1 MAESREEILKR
12 NAYRFAEYYYDNV
25 ASKEGTPLVPMEKA
39 AMRKGKDD
47 YVDLMADA
55 AYEKMKADPSYSPEN
70 WSDDVAAR
78 LDKQKPMEGSLYA
91 FGSGKSSEQVHD
103 ETQFEAFRPLIED
116 GAWYKMSPKDLA
128 TWMNSEQLG
137 YDGDSEKSRNQFWKD
152 LQKYDMQYNRGRIV
166 AEELASPYGKY
177 AMIVN
182 PTLGQEAVK
191 QALTGNFDD
200 SKAKAAAGIDV
211 GASIALGSAAK
222 FKSALAAAMLAGGVE
237 SGRQF
242 ANMATGNE
250 TNWGSPAMA
259 LLAAGTVPAGAKYL
273 KGILSQAGADAK
285 PFARGFTRGIQG
297 FDDPLEAEKEALK
310 NTLLKAR
317 ESSVNAEKNAATFAY
332 NNPAGGVFNL
342 AEAEAGGNYQRGMDA
357 LKALGFESRKENEL
371 INKEVSQAVA
381 KKARAEN
388 MYETAIQRH
397 DQIIDG
403 RGLVPERQR
412 QYALEQAARDVEI
425 AKTNLEQSTNEANA
439 VLAKAAEYNEGAF
452 SAYAEPRPFAENVL
466 GPAPENVMT
475 GPIQVRY
482 TRPTSIEDAISK
494 YYDTPAEFASLS
506 RAGTPDAN
514 VFQTTAAARNALRT
528 VFPEKYS
535 KELAQQSGKK
545 LYNLGLVLGRGSSDI
560 AAPLE
565 TAFQVTPQEAG
576 SGFSAKVNAFKD
588 SDWYKNLDEQQKAA
602 IEKAFKNYEAR
613 K

>member
-1 MAESREEILKR
+1 MAETREEILKR
-12 NAYRFAEYYYDNV
+12 NAQRFAEYYYDNV

-39 AMRKGKDD
+39 AMKKGKDA
-47 YVDLMADA
+47 YVDLMMDA
-55 AYEKMKADPSYSPEN
+55 AYEKMKADPSFSQEN

-78 LDKQKPMEGSLYA
+78 LDKQKPMEGALYA

-177 AMIVN
+177 SMIVN

-191 QALTGNFDD
+191 QALSGNFDD
-200 SKAKAAAGIDV
+200 SKANTAAAIDV
-211 GASIALGSAAK
+211 GASAALGGAAK
-222 FKSALAAAMLAGGVE
+222 LKTALAAALLAGGVE
-237 SGRQF
+237 TGRQF

-259 LLAAGTVPAGAKYL
+259 GLAAGTVPAGAKYL
-273 KGILSQAGADAK
+273 KGILTQAGADAK

-297 FDDPLEAEKEALK
+297 FDDPLKAEREALK

-317 ESSVNAEKNAATFAY
+317 ESSVKAQNNASTFAY
-332 NNPAGGVFNL
+332 GNPVGEVYNL

-357 LKALGFESRKENEL
+357 LKALGFESKKEKDL
-371 INKEVSQAVA
+371 IDKEVAQAVTKRAGAA
-381 KKARAEN
+381 KRYEN
-388 MYETAIQRH
+388 AMQRH

-403 RGLVPERQR
+403 RGIVPERQR
-412 QYALEQAARDVEI
+412 QYALEQAARDVDI
-425 AKTNLEQSTNEANA
+425 ARENLEQATNEVNA
-439 VLAKAAEYNEGAF
+439 VFAKAAEYNEGAF
-452 SAYAEPRPFAENVL
+452 SSYADPRPFAERVL
-466 GPAPENVMT
+466 GPAPENVVT
-475 GPIQVRY
+475 GPIQVTY
-482 TRPTSIEDAISK
+482 TRPVSIEEAIAK
-494 YYDTPAEFASLS
+494 YYDTPAEFAAQS

-514 VFQTTAAARNALRT
+514 VFQTTAAARDALRAS
-528 VFPEKYS
+528 FPEKYS
-535 KELAQQSGKK
+535 KELAQQTGKK
-545 LYNLGLVLGRGSSDI
+545 WYNLGLVLGRGASDI

-565 TAFQVTPQEAG
+565 TAFQVTPQEVG

-588 SDWYKNLDEQQKAA
+588 SDWYKNLDKQQKAA

>member
-1 MAESREEILKR
+1 MAETREEILKR
-12 NAYRFAEYYYDNV
+12 NAQRFAEYYYDNV
-25 ASKEGTPLVPMEKA
+25 ASKQGTPLTPMEKA
-39 AMRKGKDD
+39 AMDRGRDA
-47 YVDLMADA
+47 YVDLMMDA
-55 AYEKMKADPSYSPEN
+55 AFAKMKVDPSYSDEN

-78 LDKQKPMEGSLYA
+78 LDKQKPMEGALYA
-91 FGSGKSSEQVHD
+91 FGGGKSSEQVHD

-191 QALTGNFDD
+191 QSLTGQFDD

-211 GASIALGSAAK
+211 GASMALGSAAK
-222 FKSALAAAMLAGGVE
+222 LKSALAAAMLAGGVE

-242 ANMATGNE
+242 ANKITGNE
-250 TNWGSPAMA
+250 TNWGSPLMAAM
-259 LLAAGTVPAGAKYL
+259 AAGTVPAGAKYL
-273 KGILSQAGADAK
+273 KGILTQAGADAK

-297 FDDPLEAEKEALK
+297 FDDPLEAEREALK

-317 ESSVNAEKNAATFAY
+317 GASVDAEKNATTFAY
-332 NNPAGGVFNL
+332 GNPVGGTFNI
-342 AEAEAGGNYQRGMDA
+342 AQAEAGGDYQRGLNA
-357 LKALGFESRKENEL
+357 LKALGFESRKEMDL
-371 INKEVSQAVA
+371 MNKEVAQATNNRV
-381 KKARAEN
+381 RAEQILIKAQDN
-388 MYETAIQRH
+388 H
-397 DQIIDG
+397 DKLIDA
-403 RGLVPERQR
+403 RGMMPKRQR
-412 QYALEQAARDVEI
+412 EYAMEQAARDVDI
-425 AKTNLEQSTNEANA
+425 ARKSLEQATKEYDA

-452 SAYAEPRPFAENVL
+452 AAYAEKRPFAENVL

-475 GPIQVRY
+475 GPIQVSY
-482 TRPTSIEDAISK
+482 TRPTSIEEAISK
-494 YYDTPAEFASLS
+494 YYDVPAEFASLS
-506 RAGTPDAN
+506 KTGVPDAN
-514 VFQTTAAARNALRT
+514 VFLTTAPARDALRSA
-528 VFPEKYS
+528 FPEKYS
-535 KELAQQSGKK
+535 KELAQQSSKK

-565 TAFQVTPQEAG
+565 TAFQVTPQEVG

-588 SDWYKNLDEQQKAA
+588 SDWYKSLDEQQKAA

>member
-39 AMRKGKDD
+39 AMRKGKDA

-55 AYEKMKADPSYSPEN
+55 AYEKMKADPSYSSEN
-70 WSDDVAAR
+70 WSDDVSAR
-78 LDKQKPMEGSLYA
+78 LDKQKPMEGALYA

-103 ETQFEAFRPLIED
+103 EVQFEAFRPLIED

-191 QALTGNFDD
+191 QALSGNFDD
-200 SKAKAAAGIDV
+200 SKANTAAAIDV
-211 GASIALGSAAK
+211 GASAALGGAAK
-222 FKSALAAAMLAGGVE
+222 LKTALAAALLAGGVE
-237 SGRQF
+237 TGRQF

-259 LLAAGTVPAGAKYL
+259 GLAAGTVPAGAKYL
-273 KGILSQAGADAK
+273 KGILTQAGADAK

-297 FDDPLEAEKEALK
+297 FDDPLKAEREALK

-317 ESSVNAEKNAATFAY
+317 ESSVKAQNNASTFAY
-332 NNPAGGVFNL
+332 GNPGGEVYNL

-357 LKALGFESRKENEL
+357 LKALGFESKKEKDL
-371 INKEVSQAVA
+371 IDKEVAQAVTKRAGAA
-381 KKARAEN
+381 KRYEN
-388 MYETAIQRH
+388 AMQRH

-403 RGLVPERQR
+403 RGIVPERQR
-412 QYALEQAARDVEI
+412 QYALEQAARDVDI
-425 AKTNLEQSTNEANA
+425 ARENLEQATNEVNA
-439 VLAKAAEYNEGAF
+439 VFAKAAEYNEGAF
-452 SAYAEPRPFAENVL
+452 SSYAEPRPFAERVL
-466 GPAPENVMT
+466 GPAPENVVT
-475 GPIQVRY
+475 GPVQVTY
-482 TRPTSIEDAISK
+482 TRPLSIEEAIAK
-494 YYDTPAEFASLS
+494 YYDTPAEFAALS

-514 VFQTTAAARNALRT
+514 VFQKTAAARDALRAS
-528 VFPEKYS
+528 FPEKYS
-535 KELAQQSGKK
+535 KELAQQTGKK
-545 LYNLGLVLGRGSSDI
+545 MYNLGLVLGRGASDVF
-560 AAPLE
+560 APLE

>member
-39 AMRKGKDD
+39 AMRKGKDE

-55 AYEKMKADPSYSPEN
+55 AYEKMKADPSYSAEN

-103 ETQFEAFRPLIED
+103 EAQFEAFRPLIED

-191 QALTGNFDD
+191 QSLTGQFDD

-211 GASIALGSAAK
+211 GASMALGSAAK
-222 FKSALAAAMLAGGVE
+222 LKSALAAAMLAGGVE

-317 ESSVNAEKNAATFAY
+317 GASVDAEKNAATFAY
-332 NNPAGGVFNL
+332 GNPVGGTFNI
-342 AEAEAGGNYQRGMDA
+342 AQAEAGGDYQRGIDA
-357 LKALGFESRKENEL
+357 LKALGFESRKEADL
-371 INKEVSQAVA
+371 INKEVSQAA
-381 KKARAEN
+381 TNRARAEQIFVKADDDYN
-388 MYETAIQRH
+388 KLIDARGIMPRKQREH
-397 DQIIDG
+397 AM
-403 RGLVPERQR
+403 ER
-412 QYALEQAARDVEI
+412 AARDLDI
-425 AKTNLEQSTNEANA
+425 ARKDLDQVTKEYNA
-439 VLAKAAEYNEGAF
+439 VMAKADKYNEGAF
-452 SAYAEPRPFAENVL
+452 SAYADPRPFAETVL

-475 GPIQVRY
+475 GPIQVNY
-482 TRPTSIEDAISK
+482 TRPLAIDEAIAK
-494 YYDTPAEFASLS
+494 YYDVPAEFASLS
-506 RAGTPDAN
+506 KTGVPDAN
-514 VFQTTAAARNALRT
+514 VFLTTAPARNALRSA
-528 VFPEKYS
+528 FPEKYS
-535 KELAQQSGKK
+535 KELAQQSSKK
-545 LYNLGLVLGRGSSDI
+545 LYNLGLVLGRGASDV

-565 TAFQVTPQEAG
+565 TAFQVTPQEVG

-588 SDWYKNLDEQQKAA
+588 SEWYKNLDEQQKAA

>member
-25 ASKEGTPLVPMEKA
+25 ASKEGTPLVPIEKA
-39 AMRKGKDD
+39 AMRQGKDA

-55 AYEKMKADPSYSPEN
+55 AYEKMKADPSYSSQN

-78 LDKQKPMEGSLYA
+78 LDKQKPMEGALYS

-103 ETQFEAFRPLIED
+103 EVQFEAFRPLIED
-116 GAWYKMSPKDLA
+116 GAWYKMSPKELS

-166 AEELASPYGKY
+166 AEELASRYGKY

-191 QALTGNFDD
+191 QSLSGQFDD
-200 SKAKAAAGIDV
+200 SKAKAAAAIDV
-211 GASIALGSAAK
+211 GASMALGGASK
-222 FKSALAAAMLAGGVE
+222 FNSALAAAMLAGGVE
-237 SGRQF
+237 TGRQF

-259 LLAAGTVPAGAKYL
+259 GLAAGTVPAGAKYL
-273 KGILSQAGADAK
+273 KGILSQAGAEAK
-285 PFARGFTRGIQG
+285 PFSRGFTRGIQG
-297 FDDPLEAEKEALK
+297 FDDPLKAEREALK

-332 NNPAGGVFNL
+332 GNPVGEVYNL

-357 LKALGFESRKENEL
+357 LKALGFESRKERDL
-371 INKEVSQAVA
+371 VDKEVALA
-381 KKARAEN
+381 TTKKAKAEN
-388 MYETAIQRH
+388 MYANALQRH

-403 RGLVPERQR
+403 RGIVPERQR

-425 AKTNLEQSTNEANA
+425 AKTNLEQATNEMNA
-439 VLAKAAEYNEGAF
+439 VFAKADEYNEGAF
-452 SAYAEPRPFAENVL
+452 SAYAEQRPFAESVL
-466 GPAPENVMT
+466 GPAPENVVT
-475 GPIQVRY
+475 GPVQVSY
-482 TRPTSIEDAISK
+482 TRPLSIEDAIAK
-494 YYDTPAEFASLS
+494 YYDVPAEFAAQS

-514 VFQTTAAARNALRT
+514 VFLTTAAARNALRT

-545 LYNLGLVLGRGSSDI
+545 MYNLGLVLGRGASDI

-588 SDWYKNLDEQQKAA
+588 SDWYKKLDEQQKAA

>member
-1 MAESREEILKR
+1 MAETREEILKR
-12 NAYRFAEYYYDNV
+12 NAQRFAEYYYDNV
-25 ASKEGTPLVPMEKA
+25 ASKQGTPLTPMEKA
-39 AMRKGKDD
+39 AMTRGRDA
-47 YVDLMADA
+47 YVDLMMDA
-55 AYEKMKADPSYSPEN
+55 AFAKMSADPSYNEEN

-78 LDKQKPMEGSLYA
+78 LDKQKPMEGALYA
-91 FGSGKSSEQVHD
+91 FGGGKSSEQVHD

-191 QALTGNFDD
+191 QSLTGEFDD

-242 ANMATGNE
+242 ANLATGNE
-250 TNWGSPAMA
+250 TNWGSPMMA
-259 LLAAGTVPAGAKYL
+259 GLAAGTVPAGAKYL
-273 KGILSQAGADAK
+273 KGILTQAGADAK

-297 FDDPLEAEKEALK
+297 FDDPLEAEREALK

-317 ESSVNAEKNAATFAY
+317 GASVDAEKNAATFAY
-332 NNPAGGVFNL
+332 GNPVGGTFNI
-342 AEAEAGGNYQRGMDA
+342 AQAEAGGDYQRGMNA
-357 LKALGFESRKENEL
+357 LKALGFESRKEMDL
-371 INKEVSQAVA
+371 MNKEVSEATTNRV
-381 KKARAEN
+381 RAEQN
-388 MYETAIQRH
+388 LVHAQDYH
-397 DQIIDG
+397 DKLIDA
-403 RGLVPERQR
+403 RGMMPKRQR
-412 QYALEQAARDVEI
+412 EYAMEQAARDVDI
-425 AKTNLEQSTNEANA
+425 ANKSLEQATKEYDA
-439 VLAKAAEYNEGAF
+439 VMAKAAEYNEGAF
-452 SAYAEPRPFAENVL
+452 ASYAEKRPFAERVL
-466 GPAPENVMT
+466 GPAPENVLT
-475 GPIQVRY
+475 GPVQVNY
-482 TRPTSIEDAISK
+482 SRPMPIEEAIAK
-494 YYDTPAEFASLS
+494 YYDEPAEFASLS
-506 RAGTPDAN
+506 RTGVPDAN
-514 VFQTTAAARNALRT
+514 VFLTTAPARNALRSA
-528 VFPEKYS
+528 FPEKYS
-535 KELAQQSGKK
+535 KELAQQSSKK
-545 LYNLGLVLGRGSSDI
+545 LYNLGLVLGRGASDI

-565 TAFQVTPQEAG
+565 TAFQVTPQEVG

-588 SDWYKNLDEQQKAA
+588 SDWYKNLDEQKKAA